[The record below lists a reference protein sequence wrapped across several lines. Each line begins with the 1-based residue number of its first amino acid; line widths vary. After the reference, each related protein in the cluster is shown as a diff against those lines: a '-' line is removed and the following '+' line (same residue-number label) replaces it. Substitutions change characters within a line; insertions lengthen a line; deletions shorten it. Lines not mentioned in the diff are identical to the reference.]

1 MDLMNDHRKKI
12 RKLQGDLKANNVK
25 LEEKDL
31 LNKQYKSEI
40 EDLRSS
46 LQVNSDLLGKMTK
59 HEEETQK
66 AEKDKEGK
74 EEDLEREI
82 NRLKQSLYKEEV
94 RSQGLYQ

>member
-1 MDLMNDHRKKI
+1 
-12 RKLQGDLKANNVK
+12 
-25 LEEKDL
+25 
-31 LNKQYKSEI
+31 
-40 EDLRSS
+40 
-46 LQVNSDLLGKMTK
+46 MTK